1 MARVE
6 GMFDVGAVLEAH
18 RLVVGYSGSSVCGE
32 VTVSVGPGEILAVVG
47 VNGAGKSTVVRT
59 LAGRQAPLDGEVR
72 VHGLPA
78 MPDAV
83 PFRRQVAAVFDEDV
97 FFPSLS
103 VREHLLLVARGHSV
117 PDPDHAVDVELGF
130 FGLTDRS
137 HAVPDALSS
146 GQRRRLLLAAGFI
159 RPSTL
164 LILDEPEQ
172 RLDPVMRDALT
183 QRIVHRAEI
192 GSAVVLVTHDPRM
205 LVQSATVCLVIDEV
219 VELVSPERG
228 AEIIAG
234 S

>member
-1 MARVE
+1 
-6 GMFDVGAVLEAH
+6 MFDEGAVLEAE
-18 RLVVGYSGSSVCGE
+18 RLVVGYAGSSVCGE
-32 VTVSVGPGEILAVVG
+32 LSVAVGSGEVLAVVG

-59 LAGRQAPLDGEVR
+59 LAGRQPPLNGEVR

-97 FFPSLS
+97 FFPSLN

-117 PDPDHAVDVELGF
+117 PDPEDVVEAELSF
-130 FGLTDRS
+130 FGLMDRS

-159 RPSTL
+159 RPSSL

-172 RLDPVMRDALT
+172 RLDPVMRDALA
-183 QRIVHRAEI
+183 QRIIYRAEA
-192 GSAVVLVTHDPRM
+192 GSAVILVTHDPRM
-205 LVQSATVCLVIDEV
+205 LVQSATACLVIDEV
-219 VELVSPERG
+219 VEHVSPERG